1 MDIYNKNNKF
11 LNYFLILLS
20 LILLVF
26 FAKPKYAILQESLDT
41 KQTLSSS
48 LDNLNKKHLEL
59 NLLKNDILLYNQ
71 SKLDEIDKKI
81 KSSSWVSERLKFE
94 RIVNIKKYINPVNED
109 EMLKYIYSYFE
120 NQNSLNQSAYSTKSI
135 ITSFNLSKPKI
146 NEFWFRE
153 SSLNLSLYVANEDDL
168 IKFMNFLSWNNS
180 KYKFFFNSLSYPI
193 EKPDESFVLN
203 FPLRVFYK

>member
-26 FAKPKYAILQESLDT
+26 FAKPQYSVLQENLDT
-41 KQTLSSS
+41 KQTLTSN
-48 LDNLNKKHLEL
+48 LGNLNKKHLEL
-59 NLLKNDILLYNQ
+59 DSLKNDILLYDQN
-71 SKLDEIDKKI
+71 KFDEIDKKI
-81 KSSSWVSERLKFE
+81 KSSSWASERSKFE
-94 RIVNIKKYINPVNED
+94 RIVNIKKYLNSVNED
-109 EMLKYIYSYFE
+109 EMLRYIYSYFE
-120 NQNSLNQSAYSTKSI
+120 DQNSLNQGTGSIESI
-135 ITSFNLSKPKI
+135 ITGFSLSKPKV

-153 SSLNLSLYVANEDDL
+153 SSLNLSLYLANENDL
-168 IKFMNFLSWNNS
+168 IKFMDFLLSNNS

-193 EKPDESFVLN
+193 EKPEESFVLN